1 MTAITTETRNRRDS
15 LSSQIY
21 AIAGLVGLVLG
32 IGGCI
37 PAHAQTPIT
46 IEEAVS
52 LALQNNKGLKTIERQ
67 IGIQQG
73 VVAENRT
80 RFNPTLTAN
89 GTATYYDRGQSGNI
103 GGQTITFFERTQR
116 EGKVAASLPI
126 DVAGMIRASVKQADL
141 STLSARFAYDAAK
154 NNLTAQVRSAYLEVL
169 RRKALVTV
177 AEDNRANA
185 RERLR
190 VVEVERRAGKSAEFE
205 LLRVQADVTSAEE
218 AVLRAENNVALAI
231 AQLKRTLG
239 MPSDAAFVLP
249 DAAATE
255 SGTPKLP
262 ETEEPLFAEAKEKRP
277 EVRQAQ
283 VETRAAELGITLAR
297 RDSVP
302 TVGISAGYSNTP
314 DSAGL
319 SPLTELSNVSVSV
332 RIPLYDGGLRRAR
345 EKQARARV
353 ESASANREDT
363 QDSVTLEVRQAYLNL
378 QTANRRI
385 PVAEATITAA
395 QESYRIAV
403 VRLKAGVGTLVETTD
418 AQAALTRAQTDLVN
432 ARYDLRDAENALNR
446 ALGRY

>member
-1 MTAITTETRNRRDS
+1 MATTMGTRTKRDS

-32 IGGCI
+32 MGGCI

-46 IEEAVS
+46 MDEAVS
-52 LALQNNKGLKTIERQ
+52 LALQNNKGLMAIEQQ
-67 IGIQQG
+67 IAVQQG
-73 VVAENRT
+73 VVAEIQTAR
-80 RFNPTLTAN
+80 NPTLTAS

-103 GGQTITFFERTQR
+103 GNQSITFFNRWQR
-116 EGKVAASLPI
+116 EGVVAASLPI
-126 DVAGMIRASVKQADL
+126 DVSGIIKASIKQADL
-141 STLSARFAYDAAK
+141 VTLATRFSYDAAK

-169 RRKALVTV
+169 RRKALVVV
-177 AEDNRANA
+177 AQGNRTNA
-185 RERLR
+185 HERLR
-190 VVEVERRAGKSAEFE
+190 VVEVERKAGKSAQFE

-218 AVLRAENNVALAI
+218 AVLRAENGVDLAL

-239 MPSDAAFVLP
+239 TPSDATLALP
-249 DAAATE
+249 DTAAPE
-255 SGTPKLP
+255 SGTLQLP
-262 ETEEPLFAEAKEKRP
+262 ETEEPLFTEAKEKRP
-277 EVRQAQ
+277 EIRQAQ

-302 TVGISAGYSNTP
+302 AVGISAGYRNTP
-314 DSAGL
+314 DAAGF
-319 SPLTELSNVSVSV
+319 SPLTEMSNVSVSL

-353 ESASANREDT
+353 ESASASLGDT
-363 QDSVTLEVRQAYLNL
+363 QDSVTLEVRQAYLNV
-378 QTANRRI
+378 QTASRRI
-385 PVAEATITAA
+385 PVAEASLTAA
-395 QESYRIAV
+395 QESYRIAL

-432 ARYDLRDAENALNR
+432 ARYDLRDAENALSR